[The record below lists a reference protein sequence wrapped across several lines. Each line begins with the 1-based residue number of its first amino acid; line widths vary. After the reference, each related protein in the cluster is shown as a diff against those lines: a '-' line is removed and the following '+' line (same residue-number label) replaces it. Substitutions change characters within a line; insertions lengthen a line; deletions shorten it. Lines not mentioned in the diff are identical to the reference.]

1 MKRLSFAALGALIL
15 LSACREDAAPRAEKS
30 DTEEAAF
37 VRAILSDLQAAS
49 FAENREYCGVVGFD
63 SEGHLV
69 SSPIS
74 RGDEGSCLV
83 TDDGDVVIAT
93 ASFHTH
99 GGFSE
104 AYSSEVPSVDDLEG
118 DEAEGI
124 DGYVATPGGRFWFID
139 TAEDVIVASQLC
151 SIGCLPS
158 DPAFIPG
165 RDGDIPPTMTYD
177 EIVEFYDAR

>member
-1 MKRLSFAALGALIL
+1 MKLCHLAALSFPFVLGACQDEPL
-15 LSACREDAAPRAEKS
+15 PRVEKS

-37 VRAILSDLQAAS
+37 VRSILSELQRAS

-63 SEGHLV
+63 SEGELV

-74 RGDEGSCLV
+74 RGDEGSCSV
-83 TDDGDVVIAT
+83 ASDGDVVIAT

-104 AYSSEVPSVDDLEG
+104 DFSSEVPSIDDLEG

-139 TAEDVIVASQLC
+139 TAEEVIVASQIC
-151 SIGCLPS
+151 GIGCLPS
-158 DPAFIPG
+158 DPAFVPGLDGEIPVS
-165 RDGDIPPTMTYD
+165 MTYD
-177 EIVEFYDAR
+177 EIAEFYN